1 MLNLKYKLLVHAS
14 GNESTCANHSMKP
27 FVSIPIIAT
36 PSLLHV
42 SVAWWA
48 AELIFRWEFFLHLFN
63 LHSIYRSH
71 TMRGRIIFEDLDT
84 TLHVSTFCLLD
95 TMHMT
100 RSPRTPTLPSVLPYC
115 KCVKLE
121 EYTGG
126 QHSEIHI
133 PFVRLNRWNSLVHP
147 NPVCLVF
154 WMNVDPGWEGV
165 VGFPY
170 PASTARLVT
179 PTVSS

>member
-1 MLNLKYKLLVHAS
+1 M
-14 GNESTCANHSMKP
+14 E
-27 FVSIPIIAT
+27 
-36 PSLLHV
+36 SLLENCTLFFFFFFFFKQHGAICEY
-42 SVAWWA
+42 SSQ
-48 AELIFRWEFFLHLFN
+48 LIFFRQELFLHSFN
-63 LHSIYRSH
+63 LLSISSSH

-133 PFVRLNRWNSLVHP
+133 PFVRLKRWNSLVHP
-147 NPVCLVF
+147 LLSMRLVS
-154 WMNVDPGWEGV
+154 WMIVDPGWIGV

>member
-1 MLNLKYKLLVHAS
+1 MWRACFFFFKQHGAICEYS
-14 GNESTCANHSMKP
+14 SQ
-27 FVSIPIIAT
+27 
-36 PSLLHV
+36 
-42 SVAWWA
+42 
-48 AELIFRWEFFLHLFN
+48 LIFFFTQELFLHSFN
-63 LHSIYRSH
+63 LHSISSSH

-100 RSPRTPTLPSVLPYC
+100 RSPRPPTLPSVLPYC

-133 PFVRLNRWNSLVHP
+133 PFVRLNRWSSLVHP
-147 NPVCLVF
+147 LPSEKSVF
-154 WMNVDPGWEGV
+154 WMNLAPG
-165 VGFPY
+165 
-170 PASTARLVT
+170 
-179 PTVSS
+179 

>member
-1 MLNLKYKLLVHAS
+1 MLSCKRKHVILSTYQVQILV
-14 GNESTCANHSMKP
+14 NSMGRACWKIAHIFVLNSMNQ
-27 FVSIPIIAT
+27 FVSIST
-36 PSLLHV
+36 S
-42 SVAWWA
+42 
-48 AELIFRWEFFLHLFN
+48 EFFTQELFFHLFN
-63 LHSIYRSH
+63 LHSISSSH

-100 RSPRTPTLPSVLPYC
+100 RSPRTPTLLSVLPYC

-133 PFVRLNRWNSLVHP
+133 PFVRLNR
-147 NPVCLVF
+147 
-154 WMNVDPGWEGV
+154 
-165 VGFPY
+165 
-170 PASTARLVT
+170 
-179 PTVSS
+179 